1 MSKKAVVKI
10 GADVKE
16 AKDGINKITEELNKL
31 SKSAQE
37 SSFSKLSKSVAAF
50 GTTFKL
56 ATDAVKKANESIKE
70 NIELSRK
77 QQQAEI
83 QLAAAAKNNPYL
95 TEVSVIQ
102 LKKYAGEL
110 QSISTIGDEELLPM
124 MAQLASAGRTQKE
137 IQNIMSAALN
147 VSANG
152 AMSLESAVKNLNKTF
167 SGLSGELGES
177 VPAIKNLTKEELQNG
192 KAVEVLA
199 NQYKGISETVS
210 EQTGGWQKYKNSL
223 GDFKE
228 VLGTGWAA
236 LQNSVGNVLSG
247 FFDKITSKMKVAK
260 DKLEEFKASLNLIEE
275 NNSNNATTATIQSEI
290 DLLTQQNEKYEQYQK
305 VLTTSKKDFIAGEK
319 EKQAE
324 LQKTYDE
331 LLDMQQEYVLSNQ
344 NINDGVNDIVANAE
358 FLNEEFLKMH
368 PEMLEVEKQLEAQK
382 KAVKNASKEYETLN
396 EECYTLGY
404 TYDTLSKRIESNKTR
419 IEELNPKLKE
429 ATEAAKAQTE
439 ADEADAKAKEAQKKA
454 EEEAADKLKK
464 RNELREQYNKT
475 LEKTQSQ
482 IEARRQLNETI
493 TEEEEAQLMLNAAT
507 QAYIN
512 MYSDPAF
519 DRSQTKS
526 GMWEGEQEQREQI
539 KTLAEKAKVAVEIE
553 DLKKKFD
560 EILAEATKYVSKDSD
575 VKLSDSI
582 KTEIESLKQY
592 MENTELSAEQYEAL
606 TQRKIEL
613 EQLFTEVV
621 KKESE
626 ERAQKT
632 VEDVAKVTEVVTNY
646 VDKFAEIT
654 NGITS
659 LIRQNNEVENEE
671 AMTALSEL
679 YTNGIISYEEY
690 CEKKKALDKKAAQEE
705 YKLKMWE
712 WTASFLQATANIAQG
727 VAKALAE
734 GGPYA
739 GPILAALIGASG
751 AVQIATI
758 TANKPKPPSFATGGI
773 VPGNSYSGDK
783 VQANVNSGEMI
794 LNAQQQANLWKMA
807 NSATGGGGAVVNM
820 PVNIQNNT
828 DASVKTQL
836 NPDGLL
842 ILIDK
847 HINAEMAKGTYTQSM
862 NVAQGKAQGASYL

>member
-1 MSKKAVVKI
+1 MAKKATIKVTSDIKS
-10 GADVKE
+10 AE
-16 AKDGINKITEELNKL
+16 SGIDKLTSELNKFAKNNQTLNSL
-31 SKSAQE
+31 SKLNGAFQLTKGVVGGATSALRTGTE
-37 SSFSKLSKSVAAF
+37 VIKKVGAEMERLSEAANVQIKAETQLAQAAKSNPYLDDNSVRQLKNYASELQALTAIGDETTIPLMAQLAAA
-50 GTTFKL
+50 GRT
-56 ATDAVKKANESIKE
+56 
-70 NIELSRK
+70 
-77 QQQAEI
+77 QAEI
-83 QLAAAAKNNPYL
+83 Q
-95 TEVSVIQ
+95 
-102 LKKYAGEL
+102 
-110 QSISTIGDEELLPM
+110 D
-124 MAQLASAGRTQKE
+124 
-137 IQNIMSAALN
+137 IMSAALD
-147 VSANG
+147 VSASG

-177 VPAIKNLTKEELQNG
+177 IPEIKNLTKEQLKNG
-192 KAVEVLA
+192 EAVKVIA
-199 NQYKGISETVS
+199 SQYKGMAEEVANA
-210 EQTGGWQKYKNSL
+210 TGSL
-223 GDFKE
+223 EKMEGARGDFEEQLGMITKPTVDGWHNFWTAVYQKGTDIISKLNGKLDEFADKAMQKKITKKLNEFGEINYEHIMNEVGNAYNNDLSDYAVNRIIQKSVASQTLSQLEATKAFLENEKALALTEDTIEKKIYDIVKIKYDSAKAAADELKAEQERQEQLRKE
-228 VLGTGWAA
+228 QEEAERARKAKQDAEKETAKA
-236 LQNSVGNVLSG
+236 LQNRR
-247 FFDKITSKMKVAK
+247 
-260 DKLEEFKASLNLIEE
+260 
-275 NNSNNATTATIQSEI
+275 
-290 DLLTQQNEKYEQYQK
+290 
-305 VLTTSKKDFIAGEK
+305 
-319 EKQAE
+319 
-324 LQKTYDE
+324 DE
-331 LLDMQQEYVLSNQ
+331 LRAEYQQS
-344 NINDGVNDIVANAE
+344 IDSI
-358 FLNEEFLKMH
+358 
-368 PEMLEVEKQLEAQK
+368 
-382 KAVKNASKEYETLN
+382 
-396 EECYTLGY
+396 
-404 TYDTLSKRIESNKTR
+404 
-419 IEELNPKLKE
+419 
-429 ATEAAKAQTE
+429 
-439 ADEADAKAKEAQKKA
+439 
-454 EEEAADKLKK
+454 
-464 RNELREQYNKT
+464 
-475 LEKTQSQ
+475 KTQ
-482 IEARRQLNETI
+482 IETRRAMGEAVS
-493 TEEEEAQLMLNAAT
+493 EEEENQLLLNAAMS
-507 QAYIN
+507 AYIK
-512 MYSDPAF
+512 MYSDPTF
-519 DRSQTKS
+519 DRSQTKT
-526 GMWEGEQEQREQI
+526 GMWEGEQEQRNYIQA
-539 KTLAEKAKVAVEIE
+539 LADKAKVAVEIE
-553 DLKKKFD
+553 DLKKKSD

-632 VEDVAKVTEVVTNY
+632 MEDVAKVTEVVTNY

-671 AMTALSEL
+671 AMTALSEQ

-773 VPGNSYSGDK
+773 VQGNSYSGDK

>member
-1 MSKKAVVKI
+1 MSKKATIKVTSDIKSAETGINKLTSDINKFAKNNETLNSLGKLNGAFQLLKGVTGGATSTIKTGIDTVKKI
-10 GADVKE
+10 GAEMERLTETANVQIKAE
-16 AKDGINKITEELNKL
+16 TQLAQAAKSNPYLDDNSVRQLKNYASELQAL
-31 SKSAQE
+31 TAIGDETTIPLMAQ
-37 SSFSKLSKSVAAF
+37 LAAA
-50 GTTFKL
+50 GRT
-56 ATDAVKKANESIKE
+56 
-70 NIELSRK
+70 
-77 QQQAEI
+77 QAEI
-83 QLAAAAKNNPYL
+83 Q
-95 TEVSVIQ
+95 
-102 LKKYAGEL
+102 
-110 QSISTIGDEELLPM
+110 D
-124 MAQLASAGRTQKE
+124 
-137 IQNIMSAALN
+137 IMSAALD
-147 VSANG
+147 VSATG
-152 AMSLESAVKNLNKTF
+152 AMTLEGAVKNLNKTF

-177 VPAIKNLTKEELQNG
+177 IPEIKNLTKEQLKNG
-192 KAVEVLA
+192 EAVKVIA
-199 NQYKGISETVS
+199 SQYKGMAKEVANA
-210 EQTGGWQKYKNSL
+210 TGSL
-223 GDFKE
+223 EKMEGARGDFEEQLGMITKPTVDGWHNFWTAVYQKGTDIISKLNGKLDEFADKAMQKKITKKLNEFGEINYEHIMNEVGNAYNNDLSDYAVNRIIQKSVASQTLSQLEATKAYLENEKALALTEDTIEKKIYDIVKIKYDSAKAAADELKAEQERQEQLRKE
-228 VLGTGWAA
+228 QEEAERARKAKQDAEKETAKA
-236 LQNSVGNVLSG
+236 LQNRR
-247 FFDKITSKMKVAK
+247 
-260 DKLEEFKASLNLIEE
+260 
-275 NNSNNATTATIQSEI
+275 
-290 DLLTQQNEKYEQYQK
+290 
-305 VLTTSKKDFIAGEK
+305 
-319 EKQAE
+319 
-324 LQKTYDE
+324 DE
-331 LLDMQQEYVLSNQ
+331 LRAEYQQS
-344 NINDGVNDIVANAE
+344 IDSI
-358 FLNEEFLKMH
+358 
-368 PEMLEVEKQLEAQK
+368 
-382 KAVKNASKEYETLN
+382 
-396 EECYTLGY
+396 
-404 TYDTLSKRIESNKTR
+404 
-419 IEELNPKLKE
+419 
-429 ATEAAKAQTE
+429 
-439 ADEADAKAKEAQKKA
+439 
-454 EEEAADKLKK
+454 
-464 RNELREQYNKT
+464 
-475 LEKTQSQ
+475 KTQ
-482 IEARRQLNETI
+482 IETRRAMGEAVS
-493 TEEEEAQLMLNAAT
+493 EEEENQLLLNAAMS
-507 QAYIN
+507 AYIK

-519 DRSQTKS
+519 DRSQTKT

-553 DLKKKFD
+553 DLKKKSD

-632 VEDVAKVTEVVTNY
+632 KEDVAKVTEVVTNY

-671 AMTALSEL
+671 AMAALSEQ

-751 AVQIATI
+751 AIQIATI
-758 TANKPKPPSFATGGI
+758 VANKPKAPSFATGGI

-807 NSATGGGGAVVNM
+807 NGAAGGSGAVVNM

-836 NPDGLL
+836 NSDGLL

-862 NVAQGKAQGASYL
+862 NVAQSKAQGASYL